1 MFHVSLLCF
10 NSLIINIF
18 DDWNIEL
25 LCFIF
30 TFNVSCQKH
39 SGRKTKTLRE
49 RFKNTEGAIT
59 RSLSVLKVKHET
71 KNETFK
77 SYVSLFEMIDIQLF
91 YNKKWN
97 MKDKMKVLKTYR
109 DSVR

>member
-1 MFHVSLLCF
+1 MFHVK
-10 NSLIINIF
+10 NTVG
-18 DDWNIEL
+18 EK
-25 LCFIF
+25 
-30 TFNVSCQKH
+30 QKH
-39 SGRKTKTLRE
+39 WGSDLKTLRE
-49 RFKNTEGAIT
+49 RYQNTEGAIT